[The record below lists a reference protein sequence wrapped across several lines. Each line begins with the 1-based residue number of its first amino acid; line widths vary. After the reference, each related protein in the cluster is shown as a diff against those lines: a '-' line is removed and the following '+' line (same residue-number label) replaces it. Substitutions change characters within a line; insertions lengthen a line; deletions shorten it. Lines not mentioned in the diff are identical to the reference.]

1 MKKLAVLL
9 FSVVLS
15 GYQLM
20 AQQQVKYVVMISV
33 DGFRPDFY
41 MDPSWPAPNM
51 QQIKE
56 KGVYAEG
63 VRGIFP
69 TVTYPSH
76 TTLITGVMP
85 AKHGIVYNTAFD
97 PKGLS
102 GKWFKLYKDVKA
114 ETIFD
119 AAHKAGLKTAAV
131 SWPMTVGA
139 DIDWNIPET
148 WLENT
153 PGDRRLATSQDATPK
168 GLFEEIQENAT
179 GRLEANDMDL
189 HFLSMNQNLGRM
201 TAYLIRRYKPNFITV
216 HLPNTDEFEHM
227 EGREGEG
234 VRRAVASADRAI
246 GDIIEALQKAGIKD
260 STALIITGDHGFVD
274 THSSLAPNVWLA
286 QNGLQ
291 GTTPDRGNWK
301 ATFHASGGS
310 TFLHL
315 KDPKDTKTLE
325 QVKAILA
332 ALPMSQ
338 QKLFR
343 VIDKKTIDKM
353 GADPEAV
360 LALTGEQGISFN
372 NNAEGPLLKPAK
384 GGAHGYFPD
393 FKEIRTGFVAVGAGL
408 GSGVVLP
415 EIGLEDVAPLV
426 AKLLGIELKNADG
439 LVYPGMLKK

>member
-1 MKKLAVLL
+1 MKKLILSIAVILC
-9 FSVVLS
+9 
-15 GYQLM
+15 GCQLM
-20 AQQQVKYVVMISV
+20 AQQVKYVVLVSV

-41 MDPSWPAPNM
+41 MDASWPAPNM
-51 QQIKE
+51 QQMMHT
-56 KGVYAEG
+56 GVYAEG

-85 AKHGIVYNTAFD
+85 AKHGIVYNTPFD
-97 PKGLS
+97 PKGLN
-102 GKWFKLYKDVKA
+102 GTWFKYASQIKS
-114 ETIFD
+114 ETLWE

-131 SWPMTVGA
+131 SWPVTVGA

-148 WLENT
+148 WLENQ
-153 PGDRRLATSQDATPK
+153 PGDRRMATSQDATPK
-168 GLFEEIQENAT
+168 GLFEEIQANAT
-179 GRLEANDMDL
+179 GLLEANDMDL
-189 HFLSMNQNLGRM
+189 HYLSMNENLGRM
-201 TAYLIRRYKPNFITV
+201 TAYLIRRYKPNLIAV

-227 EGREGEG
+227 EGREGPG
-234 VRRAVASADRAI
+234 VRKAVAAADRAI
-246 GDIIEALQKAGIKD
+246 GDIMEALQKAGIKD
-260 STALIITGDHGFVD
+260 STALIVTGDHGFVD

-286 QNGLQ
+286 QHGLQ

-310 TFLHL
+310 AFLHL
-315 KDPKDTKTLE
+315 KDQGDTKTLE

-332 ALPMSQ
+332 GLPATQ
-338 QKLFR
+338 QRLFR
-343 VIDKKTIDKM
+343 VIDKATIDRM
-353 GADPEAV
+353 EADPAAV

-372 NNAEGPLLKPAK
+372 NNADGPLLKPAK

-393 FKEIRTGFVAVGAGL
+393 FKEIRTGFVAGGAGL

-426 AKLLGIELKNADG
+426 AKLLGIELKQAEG
-439 LVYPGMLKK
+439 LVYPGALKK